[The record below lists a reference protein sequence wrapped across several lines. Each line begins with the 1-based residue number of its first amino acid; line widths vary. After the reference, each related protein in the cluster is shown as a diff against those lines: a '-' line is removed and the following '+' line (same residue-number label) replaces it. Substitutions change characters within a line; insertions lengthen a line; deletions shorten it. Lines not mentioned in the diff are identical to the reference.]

1 MVAVVL
7 LLLTAAGMTGSVGN
21 HIPVG
26 TLPEGAG
33 VPGGRV
39 VPCNLGAV
47 YHNLANILQKLFF
60 VLIVV

>member
-7 LLLTAAGMTGSVGN
+7 LLLTAAGMTGSVGT
-21 HIPVG
+21 HIPAG
-26 TLPEGAG
+26 TLLEEAG

-47 YHNLANILQKLFF
+47 YHNLANILQKL
-60 VLIVV
+60 